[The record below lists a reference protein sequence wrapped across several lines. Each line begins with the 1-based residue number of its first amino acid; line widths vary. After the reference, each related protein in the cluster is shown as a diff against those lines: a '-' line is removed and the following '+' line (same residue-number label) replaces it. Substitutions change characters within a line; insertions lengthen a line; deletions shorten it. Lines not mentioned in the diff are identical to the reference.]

1 MSSSK
6 QNLTL
11 KIVGKD
17 YSMAIDPSKEEV
29 YRLAERM
36 VNAYASKFEQAGI
49 EGSSRQDFLALSAL
63 QLAISNV
70 AMSQSRE
77 VGNDDVKALNAVSDE
92 IESYLSKL
100 DI

>member
-1 MSSSK
+1 MAGK
-6 QNLTL
+6 QNITL
-11 KIVGKD
+11 KISGKD

-36 VNAYASKFEQAGI
+36 VNAYAGKFEQAGI
-49 EGSSRQDFLALSAL
+49 EGSSRQDFLALAAL

-77 VGNDDVKALNAVSDE
+77 VGNEDVKALKSVCDQV
-92 IESYLSKL
+92 ESYLSKQK
-100 DI
+100 I

>member
-1 MSSSK
+1 MSDTK
-6 QNLTL
+6 LDIKL
-11 KIVGKD
+11 KIAGKT
-17 YSMAIDPSKEEV
+17 YSMKIDSSKEEV

-77 VGNDDVKALNAVSDE
+77 VGNEDVKALNAVSDE
-92 IESYLSKL
+92 ISDYLNKL
-100 DI
+100 NI

>member
-6 QNLTL
+6 QNITL

-36 VNAYASKFEQAGI
+36 VNAYAAKFEQAGI

-77 VGNDDVKALNAVSDE
+77 VGNEDVKALNAVSDQ

>member
-1 MSSSK
+1 MSAGK
-6 QNLTL
+6 QNITL
-11 KIVGKD
+11 KISGKD

-36 VNAYASKFEQAGI
+36 VNAYAGKFEQAGI
-49 EGSSRQDFLALSAL
+49 EGSSRQDFLALAAL

-77 VGNDDVKALNAVSDE
+77 VGNEDVKALKAVSDE
-92 IESYLSKL
+92 VESYLSKQK
-100 DI
+100 I

>member
-1 MSSSK
+1 MSSGK
-6 QNLTL
+6 QNITL

-36 VNAYASKFEQAGI
+36 VNAYAGKFEHAGI
-49 EGSSRQDFLALSAL
+49 EGSSRQDFLALAAL

-77 VGNDDVKALNAVSDE
+77 VGNEDVKALMAVSEE
-92 IESYLSKL
+92 IESYLNRL